1 MAEVPSIWQWPREA
15 GDVRVLGCQ
24 SASLFGLSRS
34 RTRPALPPCDRVWLQ
49 ISLSGCRSSLRDRL
63 PVGGRLQDAGSELH
77 AEQQLFAASP
87 GCSQAGSL
95 QADQRR
101 ASPGIS
107 QAVGEA
113 PVRGGP
119 RDGLC
124 RLLLRGAQ
132 ECGYGLSHP
141 LRRRLD
147 LAISQMGR
155 NAAWTAHR
163 NDQAGGRPPAPAR
176 RSSLRGWHGYGAD
189 REGER
194 PRCPPRAGHNTRK
207 GRLRLR
213 GRSGSLGEGKTKGL
227 PPFGRRWRMCR
238 AWVLR
243 GTILGPVLPSART
256 SLSRS
261 TSDQRSRRISLL
273 RHPVRSSSRMISAC
287 SRLLLRVC
295 LSRTRWSRAISS
307 RDRKRVSACLRFL
320 FTASAGFVSM

>member
-132 ECGYGLSHP
+132 ECGYGLCHP

-147 LAISQMGR
+147 LAISQMGVTQR
-155 NAAWTAHR
+155 GPHIGMTKQAGDHRHRHAVHHCVAGMGMPEIVKANTLDARLAPGAIPERKVSAAGPGGVSRGRKNEGACAAWPAFE
-163 NDQAGGRPPAPAR
+163 DPPG
-176 RSSLRGWHGYGAD
+176 LGI
-189 REGER
+189 EGNGPR
-194 PRCPPRAGHNTRK
+194 PRLAVGKKIYSPNILYNNHYFIFRSDPRSN
-207 GRLRLR
+207 
-213 GRSGSLGEGKTKGL
+213 
-227 PPFGRRWRMCR
+227 
-238 AWVLR
+238 
-243 GTILGPVLPSART
+243 
-256 SLSRS
+256 
-261 TSDQRSRRISLL
+261 
-273 RHPVRSSSRMISAC
+273 
-287 SRLLLRVC
+287 
-295 LSRTRWSRAISS
+295 
-307 RDRKRVSACLRFL
+307 RKRFR
-320 FTASAGFVSM
+320 